1 MTIDREFLDA
11 ADVKALTGESSPER
25 QATALSLRR
34 IPHQVVGRRV
44 LVSRYHVRQ
53 WLTGAPLTPTRKP
66 NLAAVR

>member
-1 MTIDREFLDA
+1 MDREFLDS
-11 ADVKALTGESSPER
+11 ADVKALTGETSPER
-25 QATALSLRR
+25 QVAVLGLRG